1 MREARTGRD
10 GGNGGGGGLDT
21 KGDSDEG
28 GGEDCRRGGGGGGV
42 RCGLYREG
50 ASWCHRFQRKQG
62 CPQGHVS
69 RSSGTGGQVASSG
82 EYPSSLYV
90 SSFQSFVLSSF
101 LDISKVC
108 SIEFRGRRR
117 GKIQEVLSY

>member
-10 GGNGGGGGLDT
+10 GGNGGGGVLDT
-21 KGDSDEG
+21 KGWWDSDEG
-28 GGEDCRRGGGGGGV
+28 GGEDCRRGGGGGV

-50 ASWCHRFQRKQG
+50 ARWCHRFQRKQG

-69 RSSGTGGQVASSG
+69 RSSGTGGQMASSG
-82 EYPSSLYV
+82 EYL

-101 LDISKVC
+101 LDIEDLFNRV
-108 SIEFRGRRR
+108 
-117 GKIQEVLSY
+117 